1 MAKRIGIYM
10 DVSNLY
16 YSVLAK
22 FGKRKLDYKKFLN
35 YVKDLGDVVVA
46 NAYGAQMNAE
56 AKPFI
61 SCLRQIGYVPRYKQ
75 LKVFTNAGQAPKY
88 KANWDIGITVDIIK
102 ALPNLDV
109 IVLGSADG
117 DFQPLA
123 DLVMGQGKS
132 VIVIACNISRDL
144 RDTCAQ
150 AIEIPESLIEDAKNE
165 DTGTDRAAL
174 FIDGR
179 GDAVGD
185 SSGGAKG

>member
-1 MAKRIGIYM
+1 MAKRIGIYI

-16 YSVLAK
+16 YSVLSK
-22 FGKRKLDYKKFLN
+22 FGKRKLDYKKFLD

-61 SCLRQIGYVPRYKQ
+61 SCLRQIGYLPRYKQ

-88 KANWDIGITVDIIK
+88 KANWDVGIVVDIIK
-102 ALPNLDV
+102 ALPNLDIV
-109 IVLGSADG
+109 ILGSADG
-117 DFQPLA
+117 DFQPLV

-144 RDTCAQ
+144 RDTCSQ

-165 DTGTDRAAL
+165 NTGTDRASL
-174 FIDGR
+174 HL
-179 GDAVGD
+179 D
-185 SSGGAKG
+185 SGSNATGSPSR